1 MITPGRLRTAIGMA
15 ALYAG
20 VATPMF
26 AVWEIAQLPLYTIWA
41 EKGVRASIWA
51 ALHCTVGD
59 FLIAFVTI
67 FGALISAVFA
77 PGLRTARAIA
87 AITLLSGLVVTGAIE
102 VTSVQWLGRWA
113 YGPLM
118 PVDPFFGIGLS
129 PLAAWIVIPIAAL
142 LLIRRRLARAI
153 SCETRAA
160 P

>member
-1 MITPGRLRTAIGMA
+1 MITPGRLRTTFVMA
-15 ALYAG
+15 SLYAG
-20 VATPMF
+20 AASPMF
-26 AVWEIAQLPLYTIWA
+26 AIWEIAQLPLYAIWA
-41 EKGVRASIWA
+41 EEGVRASIWA

-59 FLIAFVTI
+59 IFIAFVTI

-77 PGLRTARAIA
+77 PGLRTVRAVA
-87 AITLLSGLVVTGAIE
+87 AISLLSGLVVTGAIE
-102 VTSVQWLGRWA
+102 VASVQWLGLWA

-118 PVDPFFGIGLS
+118 PVEPFFGIGLS